1 MEQPHRQLSIL
12 SFKLITQI
20 LDPQSSFAEYER
32 AHQDYVQKYT
42 LLVPYPSDTKVS
54 LAKNIIAY
62 GVAGRNKIIQLVK
75 MFLKARALVTQNH
88 YDVITVADSYY
99 VALLGLIIA
108 RRYKLGFEVQ
118 VHGFEKFFGV
128 RAYVARQVLP
138 EADVIRVPS
147 KRLKKFIMDEF
158 GIAEQ
163 KIIIAPVF
171 VPQAPTLWITPQK
184 GRTFLG
190 SYPQPQGELATQIA
204 SQKKNDFIFLTISRL
219 VPVKNI
225 YLQMMALKNMLPEY
239 PATQLWIVGDGPE
252 QAHLETQ
259 AKDLG
264 ISDHVI
270 FWGRQAEVATF
281 YKNADSYL
289 LSSDSE
295 GWGLVIVEAA
305 TYGLPILM
313 TDVGCAGE
321 FIYDGKNGLVVPVGD
336 VKAFEEGMRKLRR
349 DAVFRESLGREA
361 KASLTTLP
369 TKEELIERYVSA
381 WEKALAA
388 SRKKSLF

>member
-1 MEQPHRQLSIL
+1 MEQPPKQLSIL

-20 LDPQSSFAEYER
+20 LDPQSSFAEYEK
-32 AHQDYVQKYT
+32 AHENFVEKYT

-54 LAKNIIAY
+54 LAKNVIAY
-62 GVAGRNKIIQLVK
+62 GVTGRNKIIQLVK
-75 MFLKARALVTQNH
+75 MFLKSRALVTKNH
-88 YDVITVADSYY
+88 YDVMTVADSYY

-108 RRYKLGFEVQ
+108 RRYHLGFEVQ

-147 KRLKKFIMDEF
+147 QRLKKFIMDEF
-158 GIAEQ
+158 GIAEE

-171 VPQAPTLWITPQK
+171 VPQDPA
-184 GRTFLG
+184 LG
-190 SYPQPQGELATQIA
+190 SHPQGGLDARIA
-204 SQKKNDFIFLTISRL
+204 EQKKNDFIFLTISRL

-225 YLQMMALKNMLPEY
+225 YLQMVALKNMLPDY
-239 PATQLWIVGDGPE
+239 PETQLWIVGDGPE
-252 QAHLETQ
+252 QAHLEAQ
-259 AKDLG
+259 AKELG

-295 GWGLVIVEAA
+295 GWGLVIVESA

-321 FIYDGKNGLVVPVGD
+321 FIYDGKNGLVVPVGEA
-336 VKAFEEGMRKLRR
+336 KAFEEGMRKLRSN
-349 DAVFRESLGREA
+349 AELREALGSAA
-361 KASLTTLP
+361 KASIANLP
-369 TKEELIERYVSA
+369 TKEELIGTYVSG
-381 WEKALAA
+381 WEKALAV